1 MPGSVSSS
9 SLRSLL
15 VCAALLCAG
24 AADAKVFYT
33 RQEAVQLAFPDA
45 DRVEDEAVLLDDE
58 QLQRIEQLSRSKLE
72 TRLVRVYRGFRQD
85 ALLGYAFIDV
95 HNVRTLPEAFLVVL
109 SPAGEVRS
117 LRVLAFHEPL
127 EYMPSE
133 RWYEQFRD
141 KSLGEPLRLG
151 GDVHGIVGATLSA
164 QATTLGVRR
173 ALAFYA
179 VMLRGGAQA
188 SSPAHGTP

>member
-1 MPGSVSSS
+1 LSSRA
-9 SLRSLL
+9 LHAGLL
-15 VCAALLCAG
+15 CAALLL
-24 AADAKVFYT
+24 AASAEAKVFYS
-33 RQEAVQLAFPDA
+33 REEAVKLAFPNA

-58 QLQRIEQLSRSKLE
+58 QLGRIEDLSRSKLE
-72 TRLVRVYRGFRQD
+72 TRLVRVYRGYRED

-133 RWYEQFRD
+133 RWYDQFRD
-141 KSLGEPLRLG
+141 KSLQQPLRLG

-179 VMLRGGAQA
+179 VMLRGGDHA
-188 SSPAHGTP
+188 SSVAPATP